1 IHVLALGLWF
11 GSIVFFTFVVAPN
24 LFNTFLSIGEQDGA
38 ARPNWFVLP
47 EQFDKDLA
55 KWQQGDQLLFK
66 DRRALGH
73 EQGFRAAGAAV
84 GPMFDWYFLL
94 QGACGLLAVA
104 TALNWSRAEP
114 RNRVHRIRTLVLLI
128 ALVTVLIGWP
138 LARKVSDLTRERNAA
153 VDAVLQ
159 ASQPSAA
166 MIQDASAKVHDFIS
180 WH

>member
-1 IHVLALGLWF
+1 LAGDHLMLTLFCLLAASLVIARHHANIGRLVRGTENQLEDTPTMRLIGKIIHVLALGLWF

-114 RNRVHRIRTLVLLI
+114 
-128 ALVTVLIGWP
+128 
-138 LARKVSDLTRERNAA
+138 
-153 VDAVLQ
+153 
-159 ASQPSAA
+159 
-166 MIQDASAKVHDFIS
+166 
-180 WH
+180 